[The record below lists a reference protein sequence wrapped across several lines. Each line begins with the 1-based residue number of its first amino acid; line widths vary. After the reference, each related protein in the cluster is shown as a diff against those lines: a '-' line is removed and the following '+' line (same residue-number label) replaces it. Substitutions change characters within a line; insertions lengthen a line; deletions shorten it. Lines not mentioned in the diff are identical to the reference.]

1 MPKIIKNGKRYSI
14 NKKRYKRKQ
23 RRTDERKDETRR
35 IIRLDGN
42 KINWELEECRRNIE
56 KKQTKCGWWIRRRC
70 AIFNWIRKGW
80 KGSIGITKKN

>member
-42 KINWELEECRRNIE
+42 KIN
-56 KKQTKCGWWIRRRC
+56 
-70 AIFNWIRKGW
+70 
-80 KGSIGITKKN
+80 